1 MTVTRSRLVLPL
13 YLSAEGLSFLG
24 NAMVGLLLPWLVI
37 ARTGDPAAAAL
48 VAAAAALTQ
57 VAATAASG
65 PLIDRVGARRMAVVA
80 DLGSTASVAGL
91 LLVDLLLGLTLPSIL
106 ALAVAGAV
114 FDVPGMTARQ
124 TLLPRV
130 AERAEVSLDTTSAA
144 RQGMFGLSF
153 LLGPAAAGML
163 LAGLGTTTALVV
175 TASCTLLAVGATLA
189 IRVPR
194 VVPSPD
200 DLGLRGIWQTIR
212 GTRVIVRLLAV
223 AAMSSFVSA
232 PLLSVLL
239 PAHFAVDDRPD
250 LLGYVSSAF
259 AFGILGGSLLYAF
272 ITRLSRRLAWT
283 VAILLMTAGL
293 AAVGFLG
300 PFWALATAAVVVGI
314 GSGLVNPMF
323 AVVVAERVPPGQLG
337 RVMALANVAGLASGP
352 AGLGAAALILT
363 GGSLHALAGAMAAG
377 WAVVAALSLFGPSLR
392 DLETPAETPSGTI
405 PLDGATTH
413 RGD

>member
-1 MTVTRSRLVLPL
+1 MTRSRLVLPL
-13 YLSAEGLSFLG
+13 YLGAEGLSFLG

-48 VAAAAALTQ
+48 VAAAAAITQ

-65 PLIDRVGARRMAVVA
+65 PLIDRVGAKPLAVLA
-80 DLGSTASVAGL
+80 DLGSTASVIAL
-91 LLVDLLLGLTLPSIL
+91 LVVDLLFGLTLPWML

-124 TLLPRV
+124 TLMPRV
-130 AERAEVSLDTTSAA
+130 AERSGASLDTTSAA
-144 RQGMFGLSF
+144 RQSVFGLSF

-163 LAGLGTTTALVV
+163 LAGLGTATALMI
-175 TASCTLLAVGATLA
+175 TGACTLLAAGATLA

-194 VVPSPD
+194 IVAAPD
-200 DLGLRGIWQTIR
+200 DLGLRGVWRTIR
-212 GTRVIVRLLAV
+212 GTRVIVRLLVV
-223 AAMSSFVSA
+223 AAMSSFVTA

-239 PAHFAVDDRPD
+239 PAHFAEADRPD

-259 AFGILGGSLLYAF
+259 AFGILGGSLLYAVV
-272 ITRLSRRLAWT
+272 TRISRRFAWT

-293 AAVGFLG
+293 GTLGFLG
-300 PFWALATAAVVVGI
+300 PFGALATAAVVVGV

-352 AGLGAAALILT
+352 AGLGLAALILT
-363 GGSLHALAGAMAAG
+363 GGSLQSLAWAITIG
-377 WAVVAALSLFGPSLR
+377 WVAVAALSLFGPSLR
-392 DLETPAETPSGTI
+392 DLESPGGTGTPPVDKAP
-405 PLDGATTH
+405 AH
-413 RGD
+413 RAD